1 MWPLEN
7 MPVQHA
13 DSQVASFF
21 SPLKSLATLCLISSA
36 GFYSASTLFDISVKR
51 WPRAKTPKYKRHS
64 RAVRL
69 LADTQ
74 TGGMNEMSVLALIF
88 DAGVVTDKP

>member
-1 MWPLEN
+1 MWPLED

-13 DSQVASFF
+13 DSQVALFF

-36 GFYSASTLFDISVKR
+36 RFYLASTLFDISVKR
-51 WPRAKTPKYKRHS
+51 WPRAKMHKYRWHS
-64 RAVRL
+64 HAVRL

-74 TGGMNEMSVLALIF
+74 TGVVNGMLVLALIF
-88 DAGVVTDKP
+88 DAGVVTYKP